1 MSVADQ
7 IAGQLY
13 AMQRKLD
20 DLGGQIAR
28 LERENN
34 RLTRELAKA
43 RYIAAHSGLTWARKR
58 ELVEQLGVK

>member
-20 DLGGQIAR
+20 ELAGQIAR

-43 RYIAAHSGLTWARKR
+43 RYIVSQSGLTWSRKR
-58 ELVEQLGVK
+58 ELVEQMGGK